1 MSFYRF
7 KANDVLVNTV
17 KLYPS
22 IHFTIYSG
30 SAYYN
35 NAPNVS
41 GAFANPVR
49 LANAG
54 EVSLY
59 ELNID
64 RAVSST
70 GRMIG
75 DAPDTGVIYPWVVK
89 NGSRLGFRTTST
101 SVWNSAN
108 YGTLITS
115 SYPLVSTI
123 SKEFWS
129 STDPRF
135 DQNPIYVS
143 SDNQTGSVSHIL
155 ALKSTIDSYQY
166 SNPNFAYSSSARSFD
181 SIDLGLLSIPTA
193 FYGSQISKGTIDL
206 RFYVTGTLVGRAQD
220 TNRDGSIYETYGTN
234 SGSLIGLALY
244 NEGFL
249 ILTASHALSTI
260 QDNYVGAALDNPKW
274 IYFAQSISGSITAP
288 SSSFTM
294 QMSGT
299 TTTQTLTMFATAPKG
314 QLNQSNNP
322 TFTKYSP
329 AAFAAT
335 GSKTYLENNK
345 MQIKNMVSS
354 SYHDP
359 TGSFEKTTYIS
370 KVGIYDANQNLIG
383 IAKVATPVRKT
394 VERDFTFK
402 IKVDL

>member
-1 MSFYRF
+1 MSLYRF
-7 KANDVLVNTV
+7 QTNDVLVNTV

-64 RAVSST
+64 RSASST

-75 DAPDTGVIYPWVVK
+75 DAPDTGLIYPWLVK
-89 NGSRLGFRTTST
+89 NGTRLGFRTTSD
-101 SVWNSAN
+101 SVWNTDD
-108 YGTLITS
+108 YGSLITS

-135 DQNPIYVS
+135 DQNPVYVS
-143 SDNQTGSVSHIL
+143 SQNSTGSVTHIL

-166 SNPNFAYSSSARSFD
+166 SNPNFIYSSSVRSFD
-181 SIDLGLLSIPTA
+181 TIDLGLLSIPTA

-249 ILTASHALSTI
+249 ILTASHALSPI
-260 QDNYVGAALDNPKW
+260 QDNYVGAALDNPRW
-274 IYFAQSISGSITAP
+274 IYFAQSISGTITAP

-299 TTTQTLTMFATAPKG
+299 TTTQTLTMNATAPKG

-322 TFTKYSP
+322 TFTQYST
-329 AAFAAT
+329 AVFAAS

-345 MQIKNMVSS
+345 MRIKNVVSS

-370 KVGIYDANQNLIG
+370 KVGVYDENKNLIG

-402 IKVDL
+402 IKLDL